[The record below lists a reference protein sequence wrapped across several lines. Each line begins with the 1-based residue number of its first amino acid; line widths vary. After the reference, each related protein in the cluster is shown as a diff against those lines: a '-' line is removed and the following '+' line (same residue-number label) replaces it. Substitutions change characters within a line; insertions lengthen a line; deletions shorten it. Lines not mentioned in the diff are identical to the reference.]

1 MSTMT
6 DAEVEFCIE
15 ALDRVPGQPS
25 YADRALNRL
34 AAEVRR
40 ARAEEKRLREA
51 LNNVK
56 RAVQDVET

>member
-25 YADRALNRL
+25 YADRALNWL
-34 AAEVRR
+34 AAEIRR

-51 LNNVK
+51 IDDVK